1 MILTVE
7 DIKNVSFRK
16 GRGYRASDVDS
27 FLDELQMSYKSLQ
40 KENSDLLGKI
50 GTLNKK
56 IEEYQK
62 EEEFVKA
69 ALINAQKV
77 ADVSVREAELKAEL
91 ILKNALIEAE
101 RSVVEHKKNLENIK
115 KETAEFRANLLD
127 AYKKHLKLITEIP
140 NEEEN
145 YNSGF
150 QEKINNT
157 GAVNVEEK
165 ENNEKLAPN
174 EPKAVDIATSD
185 SGNNNDKYKIKPT
198 RRFIN
203 LQFGD
208 EYKIS
213 SIEEQSSAGLWN
225 RDN

>member
-50 GTLNKK
+50 GALNKK

-145 YNSGF
+145 YNSDF

-165 ENNEKLAPN
+165 ENNEKLMPN